1 MAREEPTYRMRPEQ
15 RAELLKLTAP
25 QSRRTSEMPR
35 VELVS
40 LLALDLDLAAAPV
53 AIAGRGD
60 FTDRIDMRMLWPDD
74 TTRVTMPPSTL
85 HLVIAFFAAL
95 LAGITITVPL
105 W

>member
-1 MAREEPTYRMRPEQ
+1 MRPEQ

-35 VELVS
+35 VELMG

-53 AIAGRGD
+53 TISGRGD
-60 FTDRIDMRMLWPDD
+60 LTDRIDMRIRWTDD
-74 TTRVTMPPSTL
+74 TTRVVMPPSTI